1 MINSMTGYGKGEQDV
16 DCGSV
21 KAEVRTVNHRFLE
34 FTTRVPRALYGKEKE
49 VERIVRG
56 RIKRGH
62 VYLTVTLD
70 KRLESEGVDVNYELI
85 RRIYWSLSR
94 FAGREG
100 IPGGV
105 SIDTLLQIPD
115 VVTANSDD
123 ISSAKMWPAVQKAIG
138 RALDGCAAMRA
149 AEGAEL
155 ERHIVKQVTKINQLA
170 VKIEK
175 RTPAATKRAFSKTK
189 NRLRQLI
196 GDLPLDENR
205 WMTEAAIMAD
215 RIDYS
220 EEIVRLKS
228 HAKQFEGIL
237 AKGGEVSKKL
247 TFLLQEIHREATTMG
262 NKATDVTI
270 IRDCISIKEC
280 VEKAREQVQNIE

>member
-16 DCGSV
+16 DGGSV

-49 VERIVRG
+49 VERIVRA

-155 ERHIVKQVTKINQLA
+155 ERHNVKQVTKITQEPCKA
-170 VKIEK
+170 VRGHSRQRRRSLEEADIPSPGD
-175 RTPAATKRAFSKTK
+175 TPR
-189 NRLRQLI
+189 
-196 GDLPLDENR
+196 GDD
-205 WMTEAAIMAD
+205 D
-215 RIDYS
+215 GQQGD
-220 EEIVRLKS
+220 
-228 HAKQFEGIL
+228 G
-237 AKGGEVSKKL
+237 
-247 TFLLQEIHREATTMG
+247 
-262 NKATDVTI
+262 
-270 IRDCISIKEC
+270 RDD
-280 VEKAREQVQNIE
+280 NP